1 MRMGPSGSG
10 SVRLADLVV
19 DLLGVVDHGVND
31 RGLGG
36 VVDLVGVV
44 AVVISHTLLVAT
56 RDGDG
61 VRVVCDLSRDG
72 VVRLLGDG
80 FEVRVLHD
88 LSDLGMHGVHGK
100 TPFGTTLGLMSTTLH
115 PRTEEHT
122 S

>member
-1 MRMGPSGSG
+1 MRISDWSSDVCSSDLGG

-19 DLLGVVDHGVND
+19 DLLEVVDHGVND

-72 VVRLLGDG
+72 VDRKSV
-80 FEVRVLHD
+80 V
-88 LSDLGMHGVHGK
+88 S
-100 TPFGTTLGLMSTTLH
+100 GTSVSVSVDYGGRRTLQKKQ
-115 PRTEEHT
+115 
-122 S
+122 